1 MARKTADQIRIEI
14 RDKMVEA
21 IKKGTPPWRQ
31 PWIASPNAGW
41 PRNFQSQRRYT
52 GINPLIL
59 MLHSEAYGYQSAF
72 WGTSASWLK
81 TTGGHVKKG
90 EHAVYVTLFK
100 HIPKRDKTTGV
111 VETTGTGKD
120 KTIPIMREF
129 PVFNVSQLQAPEVA
143 VLLDGRGK
151 FGIVKALLGK
161 EDAKERVAVTTKAEL
176 LAIAKKFLTAKQMPN
191 KSATREEIAQAIS
204 AGINEGL
211 GKYKVMEIVRN
222 TEPDFEPAEA
232 LYKATKADIRHGGTK
247 AFYRLKPGDYVN
259 LPPKRNFDSM
269 ADYYQTGSHELV
281 HWAVNGGRVENTG
294 EKSYAFIELVAEIGA
309 CFVNMELGV
318 PLADKMLDRSQSY
331 VGEWLKQMGND
342 PKYIFHA
349 ATLASKA
356 ADYLLAFVGKAN
368 PAYVEST
375 EDEAGETAEK
385 AVA

>member
-1 MARKTADQIRIEI
+1 MARKTPDQIRSEI
-14 RDKMVEA
+14 RDKIVEA

-31 PWIASPNAGW
+31 PWVASPNAGW

-59 MLHSEAYGYQSAF
+59 MLYSEAYGYQSAH

-81 TTGGHVKKG
+81 TTGAHVKKG
-90 EHAVYVTLFK
+90 EHAVFVTLFK
-100 HIPKRDKTTGV
+100 HIPKKDRGTGV
-111 VETTGTGKD
+111 VETTDGGKP

-151 FGIVKALLGK
+151 FGIVKALLGSS
-161 EDAKERVAVTTKAEL
+161 DSKERKAVTTKDEL
-176 LAIAKKFLTAKQMPN
+176 LAIARKYLPTSRVPKKT
-191 KSATREEIAQAIS
+191 ATREEIAAAIS

-222 TEPDFEPAEA
+222 SDPDFEPAEA
-232 LYKATKADIRHGGTK
+232 LYKATKADIRHGGSK
-247 AFYRLKPGDYVN
+247 AFYRTKPADFIN
-259 LPPKRNFDSM
+259 LPPKRTFDTM

-281 HWAVNGGRVENTG
+281 HWAVNGGRVENNG

-318 PLADKMLDRSQSY
+318 PLADKMLERSQSY
-331 VGEWLKQMGND
+331 VGEWLKQMGDD
-342 PKYIFHA
+342 PKYIFNA

-368 PAYVEST
+368 PAFVEDT
-375 EDEAGETAEK
+375 DDEAGESAERS
-385 AVA
+385 VA